1 LLVHLLDHYISN
13 MKYFSSK
20 SDIQFSWEQVMNGFW
35 HRYPN
40 PYSTHVLTE
49 DTISRQI
56 VNKKLHTCR
65 LITKMNKVP
74 KWGEHFFKGPKFVCV
89 VEESILDPKAK
100 TMTTYTRNV
109 GYSKV
114 MLIEEKCVYKP
125 STSNKGWTE
134 CEKQAWITSNVF
146 GFAYALQSIG
156 LERFK
161 SNAVKT
167 LKGFEHVLTK
177 MYKPHLLAES
187 SLLATNTEKLKT
199 QAIKAKDLVTEKA
212 DLAKEIAKQKTDLAK
227 EIAKEKAHLT
237 KEKTAEQVSKVKDLA
252 KEKAASKFYN
262 PTS

>member
-1 LLVHLLDHYISN
+1 
-13 MKYFSSK
+13 
-20 SDIQFSWEQVMNGFW
+20 MNGFW

-56 VNKKLHTCR
+56 KDRKLHTCR

-89 VEESILDPKAK
+89 VEESVCDPKSK

-114 MLIEEKCVYKP
+114 LLIEEKCIYKP
-125 STSNKGWTE
+125 SSNNSEWTE
-134 CEKQAWITSNVF
+134 CEKHAWISSNVF

-167 LKGFEHVLTK
+167 IKGFEYVLNR
-177 MYKPHLLAES
+177 MYKPEI
-187 SLLATNTEKLKT
+187 LATEQSKLAVNTGKLKT
-199 QAIKAKDLVTEKA
+199 QAKKAT
-212 DLAKEIAKQKTDLAK
+212 
-227 EIAKEKAHLT
+227 EIAKEKAV
-237 KEKTAEQVSKVKDLA
+237 EKVSKAKNLA
-252 KEKAASKFYN
+252 KERAASKFGN
-262 PTS
+262 TSS